1 MNVSQLRFVYNVAQ
15 PALMFVDQTVSRME
29 STNAADK
36 TVSGMESTSAAVEEG
51 KSGIEDDKYEAPDQ
65 SRPTGFK
72 APIPYYN
79 SFSYNSGSSSVA
91 QSLSGSS
98 SSLSMAQS

>member
-15 PALMFVDQTVSRME
+15 PALMFVDKTVSRME

-51 KSGIEDDKYEAPDQ
+51 KSGIEDDK